1 MKIKK
6 RNIKIS
12 RDILELMN
20 KSICKLKNDKG
31 ETKTGFFC

>member
-6 RNIKIS
+6 KNIKIS

-20 KSICKLKNDKG
+20 KSINDKG